1 MLIALIKQ
9 RTVKIP
15 YNPLALNHEYVNDA
29 KNDAKNEGKTLEEKI
44 IDLTQENN
52 KITKVIMAE
61 KTGVSKATIEYVLNH
76 HLKFLML
83 ALKKVGTGK

>member
-1 MLIALIKQ
+1 MDLIK
-9 RTVKIP
+9 
-15 YNPLALNHEYVNDA
+15 
-29 KNDAKNEGKTLEEKI
+29 
-44 IDLTQENN
+44 ENN

>member
-1 MLIALIKQ
+1 MHTIIALIKQ

-29 KNDAKNEGKTLEEKI
+29 KSLKEKI
-44 IDLTQENN
+44 IDLIQENN
-52 KITKVIMAE
+52 KVTKVIMTE
-61 KTGVSKATIEYVLNH
+61 KTGVSKTLLNH

-83 ALKKVGTGK
+83 ALKKVGTEK

>member
-29 KNDAKNEGKTLEEKI
+29 KSLKEKI
-44 IDLTQENN
+44 IDLIQENN